1 MVCDFLLYC
10 NDELSSSTLSNTA
23 ISPSSPQASPAL
35 PCQRCA
41 AAQQTEGPKCKFY
54 DHLESDAGVI
64 ICAMQLFVE
73 LEAVIKRMLDGLA
86 TTPVDIIA
94 KVERVLL
101 IWKEREVITVSEF
114 SALKAALSR

>member
-1 MVCDFLLYC
+1 
-10 NDELSSSTLSNTA
+10 
-23 ISPSSPQASPAL
+23 
-35 PCQRCA
+35 
-41 AAQQTEGPKCKFY
+41 
-54 DHLESDAGVI
+54 
-64 ICAMQLFVE
+64 MQLFVE